1 MYVYSVLT
9 IFPVSDFLVC
19 SVQSVST
26 TVDRLDGKPNTEC
39 IGVSSALINNM
50 VIIICF
56 AVPQIRS
63 IICSIIW
70 ILYNSVRHVN
80 IHDAARV
87 RCSAEHRQ
95 PVFPIGQFFTVA
107 VIVTIKLAPHLNS
120 HTRLRYCF
128 IAIVYAKDVDFNA
141 DMSRRRLCDRAVGS
155 LSRRSSSHNRR
166 IERTALPVRLALG
179 GLWVAGAALFFH
191 RVLRRG
197 DRGIFRE
204 CQIFIRGRRIAGKR
218 QRAGKCHADN
228 QGQTND

>member
-70 ILYNSVRHVN
+70 ILYNGVRRVN

-87 RCSAEHRQ
+87 RCSGKHDQSVAPLRQ
-95 PVFPIGQFFTVA
+95 R
-107 VIVTIKLAPHLNS
+107 VIFSVIRRVKIAPHLNR
-120 HTRLRYCF
+120 HTRLQCCV
-128 IAIVYAKDVDFNA
+128 IVIVYAKDVDFNV
-141 DMSRRRLCDRAVGS
+141 DLSRRRLCDRAVGS

-166 IERTALPVRLALG
+166 IERTALPVWPALG

-197 DRGIFRE
+197 DRSIFRE

-218 QRAGKCHADN
+218 QRAGKYHADN

>member
-1 MYVYSVLT
+1 MYVYYVLT
-9 IFPVSDFLVC
+9 IVPVSNFLGHIIQLIPTIFGRHNC
-19 SVQSVST
+19 ET
-26 TVDRLDGKPNTEC
+26 NIILFAIC
-39 IGVSSALINNM
+39 CALINNM

-70 ILYNSVRHVN
+70 ILYNSVRRVN

-87 RCSAEHRQ
+87 RCSGKHDQSVAPLRQ
-95 PVFPIGQFFTVA
+95 R
-107 VIVTIKLAPHLNS
+107 VIFSVIRRAKIAPHFNG

-141 DMSRRRLCDRAVGS
+141 DMSRRRLCDRVVGS

-166 IERTALPVRLALG
+166 IERTALPVRPALG

-204 CQIFIRGRRIAGKR
+204 CQIFILGRRIAGKR
-218 QRAGKCHADN
+218 QRAGKYHADN

>member
-1 MYVYSVLT
+1 MYVYYVLT
-9 IFPVSDFLVC
+9 IVPVSDFLGHIIQLIPTI
-19 SVQSVST
+19 SGRLNRKA
-26 TVDRLDGKPNTEC
+26 DRIPRIICFTLKND
-39 IGVSSALINNM
+39 M
-50 VIIICF
+50 VII
-56 AVPQIRS
+56 ATVAQ
-63 IICSIIW
+63 ICSVIRIIIR
-70 ILYNSVRHVN
+70 ILYNGVRHVN

-87 RCSAEHRQ
+87 RCSGKHDQSVAPLRQ
-95 PVFPIGQFFTVA
+95 R
-107 VIVTIKLAPHLNS
+107 VIFSVIRRAKIAPHFNR

-128 IAIVYAKDVDFNA
+128 IAIVYAKDVDFNV
-141 DMSRRRLCDRAVGS
+141 DLSRRRLCDRAVGS

-166 IERTALPVRLALG
+166 IERTALPVWLAFG

-218 QRAGKCHADN
+218 QRAGKYHADN